1 MGLRCG
7 TPTESSERM
16 SEIYF
21 VRHGQASLGA
31 VDYDQLS
38 PLGWQQARWLGDY
51 FRERGLHFDKV
62 VSGDLRRHRETLVG
76 IGEAMGASWKPRI
89 EPGFN
94 EFSFRPL
101 MKIHAQFNGGDG
113 NISPHPQTF
122 FHQLRATLE
131 AWMNGSLDAAV
142 ERAGTVNETWQQFEQ
157 RVRAALGAIQQ
168 SSRGERIL
176 VVSSGGPTGLALKR
190 VLGLSDQTAVE
201 LMLQVRNTSVTRF
214 YCDRERITLAAF
226 NQLAH
231 LDAPDRRH
239 ALTLV

>member
-1 MGLRCG
+1 
-7 TPTESSERM
+7 M

-38 PLGWQQARWLGDY
+38 PLGWQQAGWLGDY

-62 VSGDLRRHRETLVG
+62 ISGDLRRHRETLAG
-76 IGEAMGASWKPRI
+76 IGEAMGVSWKPRI
-89 EPGFN
+89 ETGFN

-101 MKIHAQFNGGDG
+101 MKIYGQFSGGDST
-113 NISPHPQTF
+113 ISLHPQTF
-122 FHQLRATLE
+122 FQQLRATLE

-142 ERAGTVNETWQQFEQ
+142 AGAGTVHETWQQFEQ
-157 RVRAALGAIQQ
+157 RVSTALGAIQQ

-214 YCDRERITLAAF
+214 YCDRARITLAAF
-226 NQLAH
+226 NQLSH

>member
-1 MGLRCG
+1 
-7 TPTESSERM
+7 M

-38 PLGWQQARWLGDY
+38 PLGWQQAGWLGDY
-51 FRERGLHFDKV
+51 FRERGLHFDEV
-62 VSGDLRRHRETLVG
+62 ISGDLRRHRETLVG

-89 EPGFN
+89 ETGFN

-101 MKIHAQFNGGDG
+101 MKIHGQFSGGDG
-113 NISPHPQTF
+113 KISLHPQTF
-122 FHQLRATLE
+122 FQQLRATLE

-142 ERAGTVNETWQQFEQ
+142 AGAGTVHETWQQFEQ
-157 RVRAALGAIQQ
+157 RVSAALEAIQQ
-168 SSRGERIL
+168 SSKGQRIL

-226 NQLAH
+226 NQLSH
-231 LDAPDRRH
+231 LDTPDRHH